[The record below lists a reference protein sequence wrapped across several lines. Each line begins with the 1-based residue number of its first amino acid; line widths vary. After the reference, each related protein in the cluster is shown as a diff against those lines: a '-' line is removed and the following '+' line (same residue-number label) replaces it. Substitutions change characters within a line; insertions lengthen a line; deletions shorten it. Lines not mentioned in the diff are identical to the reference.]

1 MRASLRRLARAAIGP
16 VILAGALAGA
26 AAQGAA
32 RAEEA
37 VVVKVTIRDHR
48 FEPSEIRVAAG
59 KPVVLE
65 IKNEDATAEEFDS
78 HALKVEKVIAGGKSG
93 SVRIRALD
101 KGIYPFVGEYHEA
114 TAKGVVIAE

>member
-1 MRASLRRLARAAIGP
+1 MRALLRRLAGPAIGP
-16 VILAGALAGA
+16 LLLAGALAGA
-26 AAQGAA
+26 AAQGTA
-32 RAEEA
+32 RADDP

-65 IKNEDATAEEFDS
+65 IANQDATAEEFDS

-101 KGIYPFVGEYHEA
+101 KGDYPFIGEYHEA